1 MTASSSNGEGNWT
14 ACAAGA
20 LQAKGRSLWLVRS
33 ADAQTPLVVE
43 TAIGRLVLA
52 PAPRT
57 HLVGLSRN
65 ARIHVPNDAWCLH
78 EVGVCS
84 LVKLIAFIDFSM
96 SISPPPTPAAV
107 RRTVTTYCVS
117 GFSEPEPAL
126 IQREFIARLIHDDPR
141 DLALF
146 TFLRSTEAYWVVSFL
161 LQQFAENRRVSDLG
175 AQYGLSNAH
184 FRRLCKH
191 ALGGSLKAELK
202 RWRAASA
209 VLRIIE
215 SEQTLTD
222 IALDAGFASSSHLS
236 REIKGLLGVPPSQ
249 IWGFGVGRRWTRTRE
264 SSTVRAR
271 DGSYRQEPM
280 TAGYTHHL
288 CCGGGQ

>member
-1 MTASSSNGEGNWT
+1 MAATSSGTSSGW
-14 ACAAGA
+14 AVSAGGVF
-20 LQAKGRSLWLVRS
+20 QAKGRALWMFRS
-33 ADAQTPLVVE
+33 PDSETPLRIE
-43 TAIGRLVLA
+43 TATGLLTLSPA
-52 PAPRT
+52 PAT
-57 HLVGLSRN
+57 HLVGIARN
-65 ARIHVPNDAWCLH
+65 ARIQILNNTVLMHD
-78 EVGVCS
+78 VGVAR
-84 LVKLIAFIDFSM
+84 LVKLIAFIDCSVNDREPLVPA
-96 SISPPPTPAAV
+96 SI
-107 RRTVTTYCVS
+107 RRAVTTFCVS
-117 GFSEPEPAL
+117 GFAEPDTL
-126 IQREFIARLIHDDPR
+126 SIQREFICRLLER
-141 DLALF
+141 DSRDVPLF
-146 TFLRSTEAYWVVSFL
+146 SFLRATEAYWVVSFL
-161 LQQFAENRRVSDLG
+161 LQQFAENKRVSDLG

-202 RWRAASA
+202 RWRASSA

-264 SSTVRAR
+264 SATVRQR
-271 DGSYRQEPM
+271 DDAYGHDAL

-288 CCGGGQ
+288 SCGGAR

>member
-1 MTASSSNGEGNWT
+1 MGASSSHDKDGWT
-14 ACAAGA
+14 ACSAGP
-20 LQAKGRSLWLVRS
+20 LQAKGRTLWLLR
-33 ADAQTPLVVE
+33 AQDGHTPLTIE
-43 TAIGRLVLA
+43 TATGRLTLA
-52 PAPRT
+52 PAPAT

-65 ARIHVPNDAWCLH
+65 ARIHLLNDSA
-78 EVGVCS
+78 EMYDIGVSS

-96 SISPPPTPAAV
+96 SGCAPATPPSI
-107 RRTVTTYCVS
+107 RRSATAFFID
-117 GFSEPEPAL
+117 GFSAPSCPL
-126 IQREFIARLIHDDPR
+126 IQREFIGRLVEGDPQ
-141 DLALF
+141 DAPLF
-146 TFLRSTEAYWVVSFL
+146 NFLRATEAYWVVSFL
-161 LQQFAENRRVSDLG
+161 LQQFAENKRVSDLG

-249 IWGFGVGRRWTRTRE
+249 IWGFGVGKRWSHTRDLTAAARRD
-264 SSTVRAR
+264 RAH
-271 DGSYRQEPM
+271 RQELSP
-280 TAGYTHHL
+280 GYTHHL
-288 CCGGGQ
+288 CPGLTR

>member
-1 MTASSSNGEGNWT
+1 MGTPSSHTKDDWAVCG
-14 ACAAGA
+14 AGP
-20 LQAKGRSLWLVRS
+20 LQAKGRTLWLLRS
-33 ADAQTPLVVE
+33 ADAHTPLVIE
-43 TAIGRLVLA
+43 TATGRLTLA
-52 PAPRT
+52 PAPAT

-65 ARIHVPNDAWCLH
+65 ARIHLLNDSACLYD
-78 EVGVCS
+78 VGVS
-84 LVKLIAFIDFSM
+84 TLVKLIAFVDFSM
-96 SISPPPTPAAV
+96 SGCSPTSPPSI
-107 RRTVTTYCVS
+107 RRTSTVFCID
-117 GFSEPEPAL
+117 GFSAPSRHL
-126 IQREFIARLIHDDPR
+126 IQREFIGRLVSADPQ
-141 DLALF
+141 DAALF
-146 TFLRSTEAYWVVSFL
+146 SFLRATEAYWVVSFL
-161 LQQFAENRRVSDLG
+161 LQQFAENKRVSDLG

-249 IWGFGVGRRWTRTRE
+249 IWGFGVGKRW
-264 SSTVRAR
+264 SRAR
-271 DGSYRQEPM
+271 DFAGAGGGHGHRHELSP
-280 TAGYTHHL
+280 GYTHHL
-288 CCGGGQ
+288 CSGVTR

>member
-1 MTASSSNGEGNWT
+1 MGPSSSHNKDGWVE
-14 ACAAGA
+14 CRAGA
-20 LQAKGRSLWLVRS
+20 LQAKGRTLWLLRS
-33 ADAQTPLVVE
+33 TDAHTPLVID
-43 TAIGRLVLA
+43 TATGRVTLA
-52 PAPRT
+52 PAPAT

-65 ARIHVPNDAWCLH
+65 ARIHLLNDTACLYD
-78 EVGVCS
+78 VGVSS

-96 SISPPPTPAAV
+96 SGCAPTSPPSI
-107 RRTVTTYCVS
+107 RRSSAIFCID
-117 GFSEPEPAL
+117 GFSAPSCHV
-126 IQREFIARLIHDDPR
+126 IQREFIGRLVGAAAQDA
-141 DLALF
+141 ALF
-146 TFLRSTEAYWVVSFL
+146 SFLRATEAYWVVSFL
-161 LQQFAENRRVSDLG
+161 LQQFAENKRVSDLG

-249 IWGFGVGRRWTRTRE
+249 IWGFGVGKRWSRTRDFAGAGGGRGQRHE
-264 SSTVRAR
+264 LS
-271 DGSYRQEPM
+271 P
-280 TAGYTHHL
+280 GYTHHL
-288 CCGGGQ
+288 CPGATR